1 MPLRLQAPVHGR
13 ARGGWQM
20 DLRRRRSRLRLAS
33 RGHRHCGA
41 PLCGLARGHRSVA
54 RAAALISQGCRVADA
69 ASRFRWNCTGL
80 RIARMLAKTPVTIV
94 TGFLGAGKT
103 TLIRHLMA
111 NAGGRRLAFII
122 NEFGDVGVDGDLIK
136 SCSDAACP
144 EDAIIELANGCICC
158 TVADDFA
165 PAITALLAR
174 EPKPDHIIVET
185 SGLALPKPLIKAF
198 DWPDLRSRLTVDG
211 VVAVVDAAAVA
222 EGRFA
227 DDPARVAEQRL
238 ADPSLDH
245 DNPLEEVYED
255 QLMSA
260 DLVVLNKADLVDK
273 GQLEALKAQIAQAV
287 PRAVKIAPAREGA
300 IDPDVLIGMNAA
312 AEDDLNARPSH
323 HDAEG
328 EHDHDD
334 FDTFVVTIPAVG
346 DPDTLI
352 DRLVAATR
360 AHDILRVKGFIE
372 VAGKP
377 LRMLVQGVG
386 QRFRRDFDRP
396 WGADEPRLSRLVVIA
411 ERGVDREAVASALGA

>member
-1 MPLRLQAPVHGR
+1 
-13 ARGGWQM
+13 
-20 DLRRRRSRLRLAS
+20 
-33 RGHRHCGA
+33 
-41 PLCGLARGHRSVA
+41 
-54 RAAALISQGCRVADA
+54 
-69 ASRFRWNCTGL
+69 
-80 RIARMLAKTPVTIV
+80 MLAKTPVTIV

-103 TLIRHLMA
+103 TMIRHLIA
-111 NAGGRRLAFII
+111 NAGGRRLALII

-136 SCSDAACP
+136 GCADATCP
-144 EDAIIELANGCICC
+144 EDSIIELANGCICC
-158 TVADDFA
+158 TVADDFV

-174 EPKPDHIIVET
+174 EPKPDHIVVET

-260 DLVVLNKADLVDK
+260 DLVVLNKADLIDK
-273 GQLEALKAQIAQAV
+273 GQLEALKAQIAGALS
-287 PRAVKIAPAREGA
+287 RAVKIAPAREGA
-300 IDPDVLIGMNAA
+300 IDPDIIIGMNAA
-312 AEDDLNARPSH
+312 AEDDLDARPSH
-323 HDAEG
+323 HDVEG

-334 FDTFVVTIPAVG
+334 FDTFVVKIPVVR
-346 DPDTLI
+346 DPDALI
-352 DRLVAATR
+352 DRLVTATR
-360 AHDILRVKGFIE
+360 AHDILRVKGFVE

-377 LRMLVQGVG
+377 MRMLVQGVG
-386 QRFRRDFDRP
+386 RRFRRDFERP
-396 WGADEPRLSRLVVIA
+396 WRLGEPRSSRLVVIA
-411 ERGVDREAVASALGA
+411 RRGVDREAVASALGA